1 MSKLESILAGVVGI
15 GLASSSLLLFSPVAR
30 EKVMAMLPKSQPA
43 KVVEP
48 APVVVTDPGDDV
60 VNIPTTEGKT
70 FTVMRKNVK
79 CRTNNSYRNLEGI
92 DVYNRSCQAHGVMTD
107 LAGHK
112 KHYSEYGQTCF
123 TKEGKYGNW
132 TNAFEIN
139 SMACSAALEF
149 GKS

>member
-1 MSKLESILAGVVGI
+1 MSKLESILAGILGV
-15 GLASSSLLLFSPVAR
+15 GLASSTLLIFSPVAR
-30 EKVMAMLPKSQPA
+30 ENVMAMMPKLQPA

-60 VNIPTTEGKT
+60 VNITTTEGKT

-79 CRTNNSYRNLEGI
+79 CRTKNNLFDQDELIRYC
-92 DVYNRSCQAHGVMTD
+92 DVNGVMTD

-112 KHYSEYGQTCF
+112 THYTEVSKICF
-123 TKEGKYGNW
+123 RKENQYANW
-132 TNAFEIN
+132 TNGYEIN
-139 SMACSAALEF
+139 SMACSAAIDF